1 MNWGSSPKYLMLI
14 SLFSIG
20 KRAQSSYN
28 NLKNKFIRKK
38 KEFQDANRSGTS
50 TSALEEAEKA
60 LQQY

>member
-1 MNWGSSPKYLMLI
+1 MLI

-20 KRAQSSYN
+20 KRAQSSDN